1 MAPKKVSSELEAQ
14 LSAFHDPFS
23 RLTQHPK
30 IPDGTTPWSF
40 GQASSYVKEVSNKA
54 ITLSPGSTVTGSAIL
69 EFIVFAGQNT
79 NCTVSGS
86 NFDSTGELSGRDD
99 FTIPFEDMGG
109 LDYSELIPSGTS
121 NSTAYE
127 VLYAGDEASRWRM
140 VSTGIQLKLLNSA
153 EENDGWWEA
162 VRLTDQYDANEWKL
176 TTPGNKNAA
185 GNKGGC
191 IAPSVTMFNEVTGQS
206 LQNQPSYSTGML
218 KDLHL
223 VQFQLNGSLYK
234 ERWTENPKEKLM
246 YVVSNQGAVDANQ
259 ELILGDA
266 YAATD
271 MATEG
276 GRELKDQFV
285 DSNFDMIYIRCYCRS
300 NVLSSENQHGS
311 RFHLTSVINKEVV
324 YDKDVKESRY
334 MTRTEN
340 LGASMMDAH
349 TQLRSLNKFAATP
362 VNI

>member
-1 MAPKKVSSELEAQ
+1 MVAKKVSSELEAQ

-40 GQASSYVKEVSNKA
+40 GQTTSYVKEISNA
-54 ITLSPGSTVTGSAIL
+54 ESHDIL

-79 NCTVSGS
+79 NCSITGS
-86 NFDSTGELSGRDD
+86 QLQTTGTNVNRLNYI
-99 FTIPFEDMGG
+99 IPFEDTGG
-109 LDYSELIPSGTS
+109 MDYSAVVAHNPSVAG
-121 NSTAYE
+121 YE
-127 VLYAGDEASRWRM
+127 PITAGDLASRWRT

-162 VRLTDQYDANEWKL
+162 VRLTDQFDTQEWKM
-176 TTPGNKNAA
+176 TTPGNQNAI
-185 GNKGGC
+185 GNDSGC
-191 IAPSVTMFNEVTGQS
+191 VAPSYVMFDDLLHQS

-234 ERWTENPKEKLM
+234 ERWTENPAETMFYLTPDT
-246 YVVSNQGAVDANQ
+246 NVDANQ
-259 ELILGDA
+259 ELVLFESHAGNRKNLGGKS
-266 YAATD
+266 TL
-271 MATEG
+271 MN
-276 GRELKDQFV
+276 QFI
-285 DSNFDMIYIRCYCRS
+285 DNNYDMIYIRCYCRP
-300 NVLSSENQHGS
+300 NQPNLDTQNGS
-311 RFHLTSVINKEVV
+311 RFHLTSVMNKEVV

-340 LGASMMDAH
+340 LGVSMMDAH